1 MKVRFLLIS
10 MLLVGRALA
19 EAPSGYAYGWPLI
32 LPGEGPAWQVE
43 LGPEVHAASVDP
55 RLGDVEV
62 FDAHGRPVPAGPL
75 DPDPSFLPAVWGVV
89 PVFEL
94 RRGVDDDAASVR
106 LRIDR
111 PGPGSVRVDAAWE
124 EGKGDAPPV
133 DYLLDLRRVET
144 AVSAI
149 EIEGQGAFRYRFA
162 VEASDDLET
171 WRAVVPSASVLR
183 VLQDAEVLEKL
194 RVEIPATRSSYLRL
208 RTFSG
213 EIPRGF
219 VARVRTTSDPS
230 SLRAPVRWVQARLVR
245 ESVEDVQGRRVGVHV
260 YEIDGFMPVER
271 LRLEPA
277 AERSLAE
284 VRVLAERGDDSPV
297 EVTRFSAIDVAG
309 LVVARDEVK
318 FGPVAARTWRLESSP
333 PLSGPPK
340 LMLGYRPLRLV
351 FLAQGR
357 GPYLLVAGSRHHRRT
372 DAPIAALLLEAARSQ
387 GFPWEPP
394 AALLGERVVL
404 EGEGARRKPV
414 PWQRYVL
421 WGVLVAGAGLVVLLG
436 VGMLRKNSRDT

>member
-43 LGPEVHAASVDP
+43 LGPDVHAASVDP

-213 EIPRGF
+213 EIPRG
-219 VARVRTTSDPS
+219 S
-230 SLRAPVRWVQARLVR
+230 
-245 ESVEDVQGRRVGVHV
+245 GRRPHGVTHW
-260 YEIDGFMPVER
+260 
-271 LRLEPA
+271 LRGACAPG
-277 AERSLAE
+277 RN
-284 VRVLAERGDDSPV
+284 P
-297 EVTRFSAIDVAG
+297 
-309 LVVARDEVK
+309 
-318 FGPVAARTWRLESSP
+318 RTP
-333 PLSGPPK
+333 
-340 LMLGYRPLRLV
+340 
-351 FLAQGR
+351 
-357 GPYLLVAGSRHHRRT
+357 
-372 DAPIAALLLEAARSQ
+372 
-387 GFPWEPP
+387 
-394 AALLGERVVL
+394 
-404 EGEGARRKPV
+404 
-414 PWQRYVL
+414 
-421 WGVLVAGAGLVVLLG
+421 
-436 VGMLRKNSRDT
+436 